1 MYGQTSGVMVR
12 TNSNRLNTRLSVH
25 ATNKSKTKKVPASEI
40 SKPPGK
46 QFVISAH
53 SYLSKYYLKLTV
65 EKEKYWILQT
75 IGFVKL
81 RSPFFF

>member
-1 MYGQTSGVMVR
+1 MAR
-12 TNSNRLNTRLSVH
+12 NNSNRLNTRLSVH
-25 ATNKSKTKKVPASEI
+25 TTNKSKTKKVPASEI

-53 SYLSKYYLKLTV
+53 SYLSKYYMKLRTA
-65 EKEKYWILQT
+65 EREKYGILQT

-81 RSPFFF
+81 RSPFFKLWL